1 MKKFY
6 KVLTIA
12 LCAAML
18 VAGSIAGTLAYLSM
32 KTDTKANTFTA
43 GNINIELE
51 QATALDTSKMV
62 PGMTYTVN
70 PVVTVKANSEK
81 CWLFIKIEKTANFD
95 TFLDYTVDDGWT
107 PLKDSPE
114 DSLEDGVYYREVGA
128 TTADTEFAIIENN
141 TVTADATLTK
151 EDYDDLIANLDLN
164 FTAYA
169 VQRVGF
175 DTAAAA
181 WIEAQKLDS

>member
-43 GNINIELE
+43 GDINIELGQE
-51 QATALDTSKMV
+51 NELNASKMV
-62 PGMTYTVN
+62 PGKTYTVD
-70 PVVTVKANSEK
+70 PVVTVKANSED
-81 CWLFIKIEKTANFD
+81 CWLFIKIEKTADFD
-95 TFLDYTVDDGWT
+95 EFLNYTVDDGWT
-107 PLKDSPE
+107 L
-114 DSLEDGVYYREVGA
+114 LEAGVYYREVGA
-128 TTADTEFAIIENN
+128 TATDTDFAVIKGN
-141 TVTADATLTK
+141 TVTANANRTKGEYDALS
-151 EDYDDLIANLDLN
+151 ANLDLK

-169 VQRVGF
+169 VQFFGF
-175 DTAAAA
+175 DTAADA
-181 WIEAQKLDS
+181 WTEAQELDS

>member
-6 KVLTIA
+6 KVLTFA

-95 TFLDYTVDDGWT
+95 TFLEYEMADGWT

-114 DSLEDGVYYREVGA
+114 DSLEDGVFYRVVDA
-128 TTADTEFAIIENN
+128 TATDTDFAVIEDN
-141 TVTADATLTK
+141 TVTADANCTK
-151 EDYDDLIANLDLN
+151 AQYDGLSANLDLN

-169 VQRVGF
+169 VQFVGF
-175 DTAAAA
+175 NDKAAA
-181 WIEAQKLDS
+181 WTEAKKLG

>member
-62 PGMTYTVN
+62 PGMTYTVD

-95 TFLDYTVDDGWT
+95 TFLNYEMADGWT
-107 PLKDSPE
+107 ALDPLKD
-114 DSLEDGVYYREVGA
+114 DVFYRVVDA
-128 TTADTEFAIIENN
+128 TVADTEFAVIKNN
-141 TVTADATLTK
+141 TVTADADCTK
-151 EDYDDLIANLDLN
+151 AQYDSLSANLDLN

-169 VQRVGF
+169 VQFFGF

-181 WIEAQKLDS
+181 WTEAQELDS

>member
-51 QATALDTSKMV
+51 QETELDTSKMV
-62 PGMTYTVN
+62 PGMTYTVD

-114 DSLEDGVYYREVGA
+114 DSLEDGVFYRVVNA
-128 TTADTEFAIIENN
+128 TATDTEFDVIMGD
-141 TVTADATLTK
+141 TVTANADCTK
-151 EDYDDLIANLDLN
+151 AQYDGLSANLDLN

-169 VQRVGF
+169 VQFVGF
-175 DTAAAA
+175 NDKAAA
-181 WIEAQKLDS
+181 WTEAQELDS

>member
-32 KTDTKANTFTA
+32 KTETKANTFTA
-43 GNINIELE
+43 GNINIELD

-62 PGMTYTVN
+62 PGMTYRVD

-95 TFLDYTVDDGWT
+95 TFLNYEMATGWT
-107 PLKDSPE
+107 
-114 DSLEDGVYYREVGA
+114 SLEDGVYCREVNA
-128 TTADTEFAIIENN
+128 TTTEDVEFDVIKED
-141 TVTADATLTK
+141 TVTANANCTK
-151 EDYDDLIANLDLN
+151 AQYDGLSANLDLK

-169 VQRVGF
+169 VQFFNF
-175 DTAAAA
+175 DTAEAA
-181 WIEAQKLDS
+181 WTEAQKLDS

>member
-32 KTDTKANTFTA
+32 KTETKANTFTA

-62 PGMTYTVN
+62 PGMTYTVD

-95 TFLDYTVDDGWT
+95 TFLNYAMADGWT
-107 PLKDSPE
+107 L
-114 DSLEDGVYYREVGA
+114 LENGVYYREVGA
-128 TTADTEFAIIENN
+128 TDADVEFAVIEND
-141 TVTADATLTK
+141 TVTANANCTK
-151 EDYDDLIANLDLN
+151 AQYDSLSANLDLN

-169 VQRVGF
+169 VQFFNF
-175 DTAAAA
+175 DNAAVA
-181 WIEAQKLDS
+181 WTEAQKLDS